1 MKLSAISTNMV
12 TFWKTKAK
20 SSIMMI
26 CTHQK
31 QERKSETLLEK
42 RSGLTVITAK
52 DLPLQNLRI
61 MHERK
66 DTIAQPS
73 ATLKTVKKTG
83 NHMSIIHGR
92 GALVAMKLTVSGLL
106 RTKSE
111 CLILKLE
118 DMQEKKEQKARIP
131 LKNGKN
137 LKKYTVMY
145 VLTVKRVSRSLK
157 TISCLYQKVAQTT
170 LRTFSHYAE
179 IAIARSGLSFNIY
192 ENPELINNIEK
203 GK

>member
-1 MKLSAISTNMV
+1 
-12 TFWKTKAK
+12 
-20 SSIMMI
+20 MMI
-26 CTHQK
+26 CTHQRR
-31 QERKSETLLEK
+31 ERKSETLLEK

-52 DLPLQNLRI
+52 DLPSQNLRI
-61 MHERK
+61 MHGRK

-83 NHMSIIHGR
+83 NHMSTIHGR
-92 GALVAMKLTVSGLL
+92 EALVAMKHTVSGVL

-111 CLILKLE
+111 CLILKPG

-131 LKNGKN
+131 LKNGKS

-145 VLTVKRVSRSLK
+145 VLTVKSVSCSLK
-157 TISCLYQKVAQTT
+157 TILCPYQKVAQTA

-179 IAIARSGLSFNIY
+179 IVIARSGLSFNIY
-192 ENPELINNIEK
+192 ENPELLK
-203 GK
+203 DK